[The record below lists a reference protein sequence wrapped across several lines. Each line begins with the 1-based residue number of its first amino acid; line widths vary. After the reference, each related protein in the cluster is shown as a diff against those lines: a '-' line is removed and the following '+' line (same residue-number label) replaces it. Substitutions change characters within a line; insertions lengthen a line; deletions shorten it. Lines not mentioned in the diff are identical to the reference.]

1 MGIVFSSLET
11 AAFHYLTRA
20 MRWKGRED
28 KGEGEGQG
36 GQRAREREREGG
48 REGVRERESEEGR
61 EACSYTS
68 TADDYFL
75 KTRLSNEQ

>member
-48 REGVRERESEEGR
+48 REGVGR
-61 EACSYTS
+61 EG
-68 TADDYFL
+68 
-75 KTRLSNEQ
+75 